1 MEYIEE
7 SKKEL
12 DTTLKS
18 IHDHIGGLK
27 TLLKDTDKELEK
39 KCATELKTHL
49 ENNKES
55 IVKDITNN
63 LLEKKKQLGGDAD
76 YTTIKDNIETLKNA
90 HTNTNDIK
98 ELTITEDILS
108 NNNFNTIHYIMFA
121 IILFLLIV
129 ICYIMYNIFI
139 KKNTFGECFQFN

>member
-1 MEYIEE
+1 MDYIEN

-27 TLLKDTDKELEK
+27 TLLRDTDKALEN
-39 KCATELKTHL
+39 KCATELKSHL

-55 IVKDITNN
+55 IVKNITNN
-63 LLEKKKQLGGDAD
+63 LLEKKQQLGGNAD
-76 YTTIKDNIETLKNA
+76 YTTVKNNIEILKNN
-90 HTNTNDIK
+90 HTNNNDIK

-139 KKNTFGECFQFN
+139 KKNSLGECFQLN

>member
-27 TLLKDTDKELEK
+27 TLLKETDKELEN
-39 KCATELKTHL
+39 KCATELKIQL
-49 ENNKES
+49 ENNKAG

-98 ELTITEDILS
+98 ELTITEDILT
-108 NNNFNTIHYIMFA
+108 NNFNTIHYIMFT

-139 KKNTFGECFQFN
+139 KKNTLGECFKFN

>member
-1 MEYIEE
+1 MEYIED

-76 YTTIKDNIETLKNA
+76 YTTIKDNIETLKTA

-98 ELTITEDILS
+98 ELTITEDIFS

-139 KKNTFGECFQFN
+139 KKNSLGECFKFN